1 MKTIKTLIKVIASKT
16 VAIPLFAILL
26 SPVCSYA
33 DDTAALQALLTAGPV
48 TLPAGHAL
56 RYAISGSLNVMYN
69 FNLNGNTIN
78 STVASGG
85 SLKMKNPGI
94 TVSNGTLTGTWT
106 AALAGN
112 PGGTSGIA
120 IYANN
125 CTVTKMVI
133 SNLSAY
139 GIAVAGAY
147 VNPTITYN
155 TITQVGYIAFLYDP
169 ETVAGVGGTFSY
181 NTVDRSMLPPATV
194 QQIAVGIR
202 GSTAGTNMTTNWSIV
217 GNVIKMPSMPASDAA
232 ECMEIRTMGSSV
244 VSGNT
249 FIGGSIGASAVRC
262 TGIAITSNTFSGSQ
276 REGIEFAN
284 CTSSSSNTNTI
295 TSSAGDG
302 ILIDGSPASSGITI
316 NGDIISGATSSC
328 IHTFTGTSNVT
339 ISGCNLTASA
349 NGKTVNLQGT
359 KLVNIIN
366 TALKG
371 NGAGSLAI
379 MLDTC
384 PGNLTIN
391 GGAISNFT
399 KCVVAISNTT
409 AGLVTDYVTM
419 SGVTVTGVPYAL
431 STYLTNGGAVG
442 THIVVVNK

>member
-1 MKTIKTLIKVIASKT
+1 MKTIKTLFRVIASKT
-16 VAIPLFAILL
+16 VAIPIVVLL
-26 SPVCSYA
+26 LTPLCSFA
-33 DDTAALQALLTAGPV
+33 DDTAALQALLNAGPV
-48 TLPAGHAL
+48 TLPAGHAP
-56 RYAISGSLNVMYN
+56 YAVSGNLNVMYA

-78 STVASGG
+78 STVAGG
-85 SLKMKNPGI
+85 GTLKVRNPGV
-94 TVSNGTLTGTWT
+94 TVSNGTITGTWT

-112 PGGTSGIA
+112 PNGASGIA

-155 TITQVGYIAFLYDP
+155 TITQVGYIAFFYDP

-194 QQIAVGIR
+194 QQVGVGIR
-202 GSTAGTNMTTNWSIV
+202 GSTTGTNMTTNWSIV
-217 GNVIKMPSMPASDAA
+217 GNVIKMPLLPASDAA
-232 ECMEIRTMGSSV
+232 ECMEIRTMGNSV

-262 TGIAITSNTFSGSQ
+262 TGIAITSNKFNSSQ
-276 REGIEFAN
+276 REAIEFAN

-302 ILIDGSPASSGITI
+302 ILIDGSPASSGIVI
-316 NGDIISGATSSC
+316 NGDIISGATNSC
-328 IHTFTGTSNVT
+328 IHAFTGTKNVT
-339 ISGCNLTASA
+339 ISGCTLTAVA
-349 NGKTVNLQGT
+349 NGKAVNLQGT
-359 KLVNIIN
+359 SAVNITS
-366 TALKG
+366 TAFNG
-371 NGAGSLAI
+371 NSAGSLAV

-391 GGAISNFT
+391 GGTISNFT

-409 AGLVTDYVTM
+409 SGLVTDYVTM
-419 SGVTVTGVPYAL
+419 SGVTVNGVPNAL
-431 STYLTNGGAVG
+431 STYVANGGAVG
-442 THIVVVNK
+442 SHITVVNH

>member
-1 MKTIKTLIKVIASKT
+1 MKTIKTLIRVIASKT
-16 VAIPLFAILL
+16 VAIPIFVFLL
-26 SPVCSYA
+26 TPLCSFA

-48 TLPAGHAL
+48 TLPAGHAP
-56 RYAISGSLNVMYN
+56 YAVSGSLNVTYS

-85 SLKMKNPGI
+85 TLKLKNPGI
-94 TVSNGTLTGTWT
+94 TVSNGILTGTWT
-106 AALAGN
+106 AAVAGN
-112 PGGTSGIA
+112 PNGASGIA

-133 SNLSAY
+133 STLSAY

-147 VNPTITYN
+147 VKPTITYN
-155 TITQVGYIAFLYDP
+155 NITQVGYIAFFYDP

-194 QQIAVGIR
+194 LQIAVGIR

-217 GNVIKMPSMPASDAA
+217 GNVIKMPLSPASDAA

-249 FIGGSIGASAVRC
+249 FNGGSIGASAVRC
-262 TGIAITSNTFSGSQ
+262 TGIAITSNKFSSSQ
-276 REGIEFAN
+276 KEAIEFAN

-295 TSSAGDG
+295 TSSMGDG

-316 NGDIISGATSSC
+316 NGDIISGATNSC
-328 IHTFTGTSNVT
+328 IHTYTGTSNVT
-339 ISGCNLTASA
+339 ISGCNLTATA
-349 NGKTVNLQGT
+349 NGKAVNLQGT
-359 KLVNIIN
+359 NLVNITN

-371 NGAGSLAI
+371 GALAI
-379 MLDTC
+379 SLDTC

-391 GGAISNFT
+391 GGVISNFT
-399 KCVVAISNTT
+399 KCVVAISNNT

-419 SGVTVTGVPYAL
+419 TGVTVTSVPYAL
-431 STYLTNGGAVG
+431 STTLTNGGAIG
-442 THIVVVNK
+442 THIAVVNK